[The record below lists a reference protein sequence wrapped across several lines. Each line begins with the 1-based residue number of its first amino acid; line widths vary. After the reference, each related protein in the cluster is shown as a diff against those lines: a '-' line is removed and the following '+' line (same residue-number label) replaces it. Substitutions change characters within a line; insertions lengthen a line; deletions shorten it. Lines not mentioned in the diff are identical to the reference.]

1 MLHKKLSSIKT
12 AGRNLLTLPNALS
25 KLEKILTEQKIL
37 SAKSL
42 INSYDYSKDL
52 PLSKYEFTVFSQWG
66 DDGIIQYL
74 INRLDIKSKYFIEF
88 GVENYTEANTRFLLI
103 NNNWSG
109 LIMDGSKAN
118 MDEVKNS
125 EIYWK
130 YDLKVIDVFITRDN
144 INNLIIK
151 NGCPEDLGILSI
163 DIDGNDY
170 WIWEN
175 INTINPV
182 IVIAEY
188 NSVFG
193 IEKPWSVPYKAD
205 FLRNDAH
212 FSNLYFGCSLLSL
225 CDLSEK
231 KGYYFLGCNAAGNNS
246 YFVRKDK
253 IGSLK
258 ALSPEEGYV
267 RSVFKESRNK
277 EGYLSYLSGDNRLA
291 ILKGMPIFNTRTFQ
305 IETI

>member
-1 MLHKKLSSIKT
+1 MLRTKLTSLKN
-12 AGRNLLTLPNALS
+12 AGRNLLTLPNDLS
-25 KLEKILTEQKIL
+25 KLEKLITGQKIL

-42 INSYDYSKDL
+42 INSYDYSQNL
-52 PLSKYEFTVFSQWG
+52 PLSAYEFTVFSQWG

-74 INRLDIKSKYFIEF
+74 INRLDIKSKYFVEF

-103 NNNWSG
+103 NNNWGG

-118 MDEVKNS
+118 IDEVKNS

-130 YDLKVIDVFITRDN
+130 YDLKALDVFITTDN
-144 INNLIIK
+144 INKLIVE
-151 NGCPEDLGILSI
+151 NETPEDLGILSI

-175 INTINPV
+175 IDTINPI

-193 IEKPWSVPYKAD
+193 IDKPWSVPYQAD
-205 FLRNDAH
+205 FVRTEAH

-225 CDLSEK
+225 CDLANK
-231 KGYYFLGCNAAGNNS
+231 KGYYFVGCNAAGNNS
-246 YFVRKDK
+246 YFIRKDK
-253 IGSLK
+253 IGPLK
-258 ALSPEEGYV
+258 ALSAEEGYV
-267 RSVFKESRNK
+267 CSVFKESRNK
-277 EGYLSYLSGDNRLA
+277 EGYLSYLSGDKRLE
-291 ILKGMPIFNTRTFQ
+291 ILKGMPIFNTRTHRL
-305 IETI
+305 ETI